1 MEPRY
6 KPRGGAIGV
15 GGGGGSGG
23 NDQRAKVPHKN
34 TRWTNVVPYGPED
47 TYASCGMVGSTSG
60 SSLVKVTVT
69 TTVITTSTRP
79 HMRQTR
85 CGRGAQ
91 DDNVTKLDQIDSP
104 TMPHD
109 AHVSPR
115 PSEHLSSSRHAVRS
129 VFSSPSL
136 STATTRTPFASVVA
150 PMTVV
155 VTVTVTKLDPDVLP
169 NLPHDAYVSPRP

>member
-1 MEPRY
+1 M
-6 KPRGGAIGV
+6 
-15 GGGGGSGG
+15 GGGGGSGS
-23 NDQRAKVPHKN
+23 NDQRAKVPHKYA
-34 TRWTNVVPYGPED
+34 RWTNVVPYDPGD
-47 TYASCGMVGSTSG
+47 TYASCGTVGSTSG
-60 SSLVKVTVT
+60 SSLVTVTVT

-115 PSEHLSSSRHAVRS
+115 PPEHPSSSRHAVRS
-129 VFSSPSL
+129 VFLSPNL
-136 STATTRTPFASVVA
+136 STATTHTFCP
-150 PMTVV
+150 
-155 VTVTVTKLDPDVLP
+155 LWWGPD
-169 NLPHDAYVSPRP
+169 HGGCDGDFD